1 MPYRLL
7 CAFCLCTLLAAC
19 TSEPEPA
26 VEPAPVTPVETVEA
40 PMAADSATAR
50 AFEDVVAYAR
60 ENDLAARP
68 LGEIIEAVGLQLL
81 GKPYVE
87 GMLDA
92 SEREV
97 LVVDLLGFD
106 CVTYV
111 ENVVALA
118 QAIKTE
124 DPSYAAYVANL
135 ESLRYRGGALDGY
148 CSRLH
153 YFSDWM
159 LDNARRGNVELVSR
173 DFGEPFDKT
182 IDFMSNHRDA
192 YPKLADNDSLY
203 ACIQRVEAGLADH
216 GIYYVPQDGIR
227 AIYDQLQT
235 GDIIATAT
243 GIGGLDVTHTGFV
256 YKHDGGTGFLHASL
270 SGEVKT
276 DDDLASYVQGV
287 EAQTGIIV
295 ARPLVN
301 RGDS

>member
-1 MPYRLL
+1 MSLRSLPTL
-7 CAFCLCTLLAAC
+7 CLCLVFAAC
-19 TSEPEPA
+19 ASEPEPIA
-26 VEPAPVTPVETVEA
+26 ENVPPLAPVETIKALAET
-40 PMAADSATAR
+40 DSATVR
-50 AFEDVVAYAR
+50 AFEDIMTYAR
-60 ENDLAARP
+60 ANDLAARP

-87 GMLDA
+87 GMLDQ
-92 SEREV
+92 SEQEV

-118 QAIKTE
+118 QAIKAG
-124 DPSYAAYVANL
+124 DPSYEAYIENL
-135 ESLRYRGGALDGY
+135 ESLRYRGGTLDGY

-153 YFSDWM
+153 YFTDWM
-159 LDNARRGNVELVSR
+159 LDNARRGNVEIVSR
-173 DFGEPFDKT
+173 DFGQPFDKT
-182 IDFMSNHRDA
+182 IDFMSEHRDA
-192 YPKLADNDSLY
+192 YDKLASDSLY
-203 ACIQRVEAGLADH
+203 ACIQEVEANLQDH
-216 GIYYVPQDGIR
+216 GIYYVPQDDIR

-270 SGEVKT
+270 SGEVT
-276 DDDLASYVQGV
+276 TNDDLAIYVQGV
-287 EAQTGIIV
+287 SAQTGIIV

-301 RGDS
+301 ATES

>member
-1 MPYRLL
+1 MTRHALTTL
-7 CAFCLCTLLAAC
+7 CLCLLFAAC
-19 TSEPEPA
+19 ASEPEPPA
-26 VEPAPVTPVETVEA
+26 DEPTPVAPVEAVEA
-40 PMAADSATAR
+40 PVEADSATVR
-50 AFEDVVAYAR
+50 AFEDIVAYAE
-60 ENDLAARP
+60 ENNLAAQP

-87 GMLDA
+87 GMLDQ
-92 SEREV
+92 SEQEV

-118 QAIKTE
+118 QAIKAG
-124 DPSYAAYVANL
+124 DPSYATYIDNL

-153 YFSDWM
+153 YFTDWM

-192 YPKLADNDSLY
+192 YDKLASDSLY
-203 ACIQRVEAGLADH
+203 ACIQEVEANLEDH
-216 GIYYVPQDGIR
+216 GIYYVPQDDIR

-287 EAQTGIIV
+287 SAQTGIIV

-301 RGDS
+301 AVGG